1 MVVTKTFDLAN
12 EFRQET
18 ETRLLADQLR
28 ICGINARIADD
39 VFDEY
44 VGLEQKKNYLEER
57 IELGKR
63 ALANFSFVE
72 NLTFVDRKEKANY
85 FCDLKDSILRGVSH
99 IEDEI
104 NLVKIFYA
112 ISRYKSANDEMFEA
126 LQEFNLAT
134 KGRSD
139 NQQKAKTQ
147 MAKILFGADKSD
159 DTLNMLADRF
169 VNNGTC
175 ETLMSKL
182 KICSASGEK
191 KWKDYGS
198 LMIGS
203 GKIYPYCG
211 TKLNSQD
218 YEFNVANVKNEI
230 NDFVTKEL
238 QNTKVKRSKF
248 LFGRFIAKVLNHQAP
263 QLITTDRTV

>member
-1 MVVTKTFDLAN
+1 M
-12 EFRQET
+12 
-18 ETRLLADQLR
+18 
-28 ICGINARIADD
+28 
-39 VFDEY
+39 
-44 VGLEQKKNYLEER
+44 
-57 IELGKR
+57 
-63 ALANFSFVE
+63 
-72 NLTFVDRKEKANY
+72 
-85 FCDLKDSILRGVSH
+85 
-99 IEDEI
+99 
-104 NLVKIFYA
+104 
-112 ISRYKSANDEMFEA
+112 
-126 LQEFNLAT
+126 
-134 KGRSD
+134 
-139 NQQKAKTQ
+139 
-147 MAKILFGADKSD
+147 DK
-159 DTLNMLADRF
+159 
-169 VNNGTC
+169 NNGTC

-248 LFGRFIAKVLNHQAP
+248 LIGRFIAKVLNHQAP